1 MKEMPSFKCKDIGMK
16 DSFEVKDENK
26 DELMDVVALHAKKTH
41 SINEITPE
49 FKDKVE
55 KAIKK

>member
-1 MKEMPSFKCKDIGMK
+1 MPSFKCKDIGMK

-26 DELMDVVALHAKKTH
+26 DELMEVVALHAKKSH
-41 SINEITPE
+41 SIDQISPE
-49 FKDKVE
+49 MKDQIE